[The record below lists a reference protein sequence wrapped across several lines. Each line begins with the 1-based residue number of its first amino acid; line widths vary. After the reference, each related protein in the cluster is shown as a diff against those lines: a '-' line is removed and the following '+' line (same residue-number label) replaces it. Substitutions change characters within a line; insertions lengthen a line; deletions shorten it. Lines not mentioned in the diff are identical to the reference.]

1 MAALVGSSLPAPEL
15 PVVAALT
22 LAVVQD
28 PRPVIAGQQHYG
40 VVIFTNM
47 E

>member
-1 MAALVGSSLPAPEL
+1 MAALVGCPLPAPEL

-22 LAVVQD
+22 LAVVQN
-28 PRPVIAGQQHYG
+28 PRSVIAGQHHHG
-40 VVIFTNM
+40 VLILTKM